1 MAANESRPGEPTS
14 GLDASLGVEGQYTS
28 IFTRQSDETLK
39 SWNRITSVSAGVW
52 GVGLYLSLR
61 VPTFV
66 GTLLV
71 LLTALLTLLFAC
83 VLIVLVSRGL
93 PSERIETAASSNLR
107 ALEPVRFVFS
117 RASVAMALACVLL
130 AALLITIAGIGVGMR
145 KTGAGLPQPYAS
157 GPMAVA
163 GNSPG

>member
-1 MAANESRPGEPTS
+1 MAANEKHPGEPTS

-28 IFTRQSDETLK
+28 IFTRQSDETLR

-71 LLTALLTLLFAC
+71 LVTALFTLLFA
-83 VLIVLVSRGL
+83 LAWRAIANERQSRD
-93 PSERIETAASSNLR
+93 
-107 ALEPVRFVFS
+107 
-117 RASVAMALACVLL
+117 MARRREQDLL
-130 AALLITIAGIGVGMR
+130 AHMQAEEALVERATALLDQHGKPPT
-145 KTGAGLPQPYAS
+145 KS
-157 GPMAVA
+157 
-163 GNSPG
+163 